1 MSETNPSGEPVVF
14 DLEALKARCLNNLNL
29 VDRVL
34 TKFAVQV
41 DADLVELERAV
52 NAGNASDAA
61 KMAHRI
67 KGMTAS
73 IEARSMS
80 EGAAR
85 CERTALA
92 AATDELP
99 GLLTR
104 LRHDRDRLLET
115 IAQTRCPSG
124 SNEFST
130 ANSNAHTLS
139 P

>member
-1 MSETNPSGEPVVF
+1 MSEIKTSGETEVF

-34 TKFAVQV
+34 IKFAVQV
-41 DADLVELERAV
+41 DADLVELEQAV
-52 NAGNASDAA
+52 HAGNASDAA
-61 KMAHRI
+61 NMAHRI

-80 EGAAR
+80 QGADC

-92 AATDELP
+92 AATDQLP
-99 GLLTR
+99 ALLNR
-104 LRHDRDRLLET
+104 LREDRDRLLQT
-115 IAQTRCPSG
+115 IAQSRPCSGQEIITATIPNAPS
-124 SNEFST
+124 
-130 ANSNAHTLS
+130 LS